1 MNEWEQMFFYSLFFR
16 VTPLHDFPQANSFY
30 SDMSAPGLHEKLVL
44 SILWQLH
51 DNGQELNGHGLLIL
65 YNLAIEAT

>member
-1 MNEWEQMFFYSLFFR
+1 MRTGVFYSLFFR
-16 VTPLHDFPQANSFY
+16 VTPVHNFPQATTHLLWA
-30 SDMSAPGLHEKLVL
+30 DMSAPGLHEKLVL